1 MAMVFIDHR
10 SASCE
15 TPANDSCTQPVVAA
29 GSRSKES
36 MRPNSM
42 KWERGPRRHDCA
54 LRPAAPPLF
63 KCSRTHAVIVRC
75 SIRFTHTAC
84 TMRSTYDPGV
94 WI

>member
-1 MAMVFIDHR
+1 
-10 SASCE
+10 
-15 TPANDSCTQPVVAA
+15 
-29 GSRSKES
+29 
-36 MRPNSM
+36 M